1 MSRDSASRLMQ
12 TYALSVKDRQL
23 AALKNA
29 LPGASAE
36 FSGRKRAGSS
46 HCGHCGLAAAASSGK
61 VPFIVRLWA
70 EAICRALSRR

>member
-12 TYALSVKDRQL
+12 TYALSAKDRQF

-36 FSGRKRAGSS
+36 FSGRKLAGSS
-46 HCGHCGLAAAASSGK
+46 HCGRAAAASSGK

>member
-36 FSGRKRAGSS
+36 FSGRKRAGCS
-46 HCGHCGLAAAASSGK
+46 HCGPAAEASSGK

>member
-1 MSRDSASRLMQ
+1 MSRDALSRLMQ
-12 TYALSVKDRQL
+12 TYALSVKDRQF

-46 HCGHCGLAAAASSGK
+46 HCGPAAAASSGK